1 MEDVKKQILDKSEE
15 LFMRYGIKSVT
26 MDDIARELGI
36 SKKTLY
42 QSVEN
47 KTELIEQIF
56 HQRIER
62 EKRRMAEI
70 RESSADAVEEILKIA
85 DYVIAELRQLSPT
98 TMYDLQKYYRGTWCQ
113 MDALH
118 QSHVY
123 QLIRDNIERGME
135 QGVYRHDLDPDIIA
149 KLYVGKTS
157 LVADDELFPL
167 REYNIEALF
176 KQYIH
181 YHIHGIASPKGLG
194 LLEQH
199 QGKMDGQATGAE
211 LAGKDVRTNN

>member
-1 MEDVKKQILDKSEE
+1 MEEVKQQILDKSEE

-42 QSVEN
+42 QYVAN

-62 EKRRMAEI
+62 EKKQMARI
-70 RESSADAVEEILKIA
+70 RDISADAVEEILKIA

-167 REYNIEALF
+167 REYNIEELF

-181 YHIHGIASPKGLG
+181 YHIHGIASPKGLR

-199 QGKMDGQATGAE
+199 LGEAGGAT
-211 LAGKDVRTNN
+211 AGEQLTDRK